1 MHSLI
6 HYRINVFT
14 FLFYFLVQH
23 ITTYPSSSKEIVCTR
38 ADIRH
43 PSSLTR
49 LLRCTVI
56 EGDLFVVFTRIPRD
70 ASLPFLREITGS
82 LLVYDVEGPD
92 DLSNLLPNLTLIRGQ
107 TLVFGYAVVIK
118 STSLKNIGLFS
129 LRVIQQ
135 GGVRIDSNP
144 QLCYVR
150 TIDWDVI
157 LQGQNGDVSSVK
169 IVKNGLCPNTCSS
182 GCSVASQS
190 TGRLSAIGLWSPLL
204 RDISP
209 TDGHCWSM
217 NECQSICPLNCTLL
231 NLTCTMKR
239 PHKCCHPECL
249 AGCYGDGPSMCVA
262 CKNVMHENRC
272 VSQCPGGTF
281 KYLNR
286 RCVTE
291 YQCLTQFPNL
301 TYADL
306 PNMSDHHANSFSNH
320 SFPRDIMAKIDSDFT
335 IFNGSCLSNCPVGYK
350 KSSKTGLC
358 YPCGDQCELK
368 HCREFLIHSL
378 KVLDTLAG
386 CYSAKAIYLSIQE
399 GQPEIV
405 ALLLDRAFAN
415 LRVIHHSLRIV
426 RSSVLNNLNFLRHVR
441 SIGQIG
447 GNISN
452 HPIVFE
458 LFGNDNLR
466 DLWSV
471 TNDANNNDDG
481 LQILSNGLIRITQ
494 NRQLCPEKIFELFDS
509 NKIKLE
515 GNNITLTQAERE
527 MITITNGDLAYC
539 NWRKFDIKLSGL
551 SSHSVRVI
559 WPYPSTIQF
568 ADTSMNANFSHGLNS
583 SYVDELV
590 LMYLFYQPAPKDI
603 PNIVKDRRAYDKN
616 SWRMLTASCDSNPGD
631 NIPELPHLEL
641 YCGLTLFKLES
652 ATRYV
657 VYVEMK
663 FPLKRTGAVSNL
675 VYFTT
680 LSINPSP
687 PQYPWLEPVNKNS
700 LRLTWMPPAKPSGII
715 DTYLIWIRILEDNP
729 SDYLTQDFCI
739 HKPNWIHSGWDTNL
753 PIRHTDHI
761 NFERGY
767 CDSCSSCPNLHEI
780 EQLSNI
786 QTISSSNE
794 NYWPSSVSRWMTD
807 DSGNLLPVNI
817 VDENFSLK
825 SGTVGLI
832 VQKNFSTYF
841 KDISYFQTNPQKT
854 CIQSVNENVK
864 YLTGLSPFTRVLV
877 EIQACL
883 EYDSISHEKPLKAK
897 CNYPPPWFNKKSGI
911 IVHLDQ
917 LQHQWAACEYE
928 LCSPR
933 STVINRVNPHVE
945 SDNIPVSSIYASSN
959 GPGSIRITWSSPIK
973 PNGLIIHYIL
983 RYRPRNHDSH
993 TDNYSFSDMS
1003 VPWLT
1008 NCVSLSH
1015 WATVKPEQKS
1025 LTSSLFTDFNKKIV
1039 SRSERGSNGDSNT
1052 TKGGILIKD
1061 LSPGSYE
1068 FQILAISLAGRGEWS
1083 PTEIFNIPFY
1093 TDYNGIVNQRK
1104 LANICTITVG
1114 AFSLLCF
1121 IFGIIWYK
1129 ARRYYLKVTAWTSNN
1144 PDYCTIYEVDDWEIT
1159 KDDVDVLHWKYPIGR
1174 GSFGTVYKGVV
1185 KQLKTPAKLF
1195 YNNPRNI
1202 PVAIKTISMHSTL
1215 FDHRDFINEA
1225 CFMKQFQSYHLVR
1238 LLGLVTKT
1246 KHKHK
1251 SVTFTDRCINLL
1263 HQYHFGKLCLFVS
1276 RILKWTSTLPLLS
1289 SSSSSPNVKQ
1299 SYLLSSSIS
1308 PSLRKQMLDGEDLN
1322 CHTLGL
1328 SKQQFTNSDDTS
1340 LFNNIQSIGLMNKVA
1355 PESPLVIMQL
1365 MAKGDLASYLRY
1377 LGDKGQGSVNS
1388 SQAYLWATQIADG
1401 MAYLS
1406 AKQDLAARNC
1416 LVDSSLTVKI
1426 GDFGL
1431 CRDVYGHNYYHKT
1444 SHAKLPIRWMA
1455 PESLQTAYFT
1465 TQSDV
1470 WSYGVVLWEIVT
1482 MACLPYRG
1490 MSHEEVV
1497 KYVLSGKTLL
1507 SNGSPT
1513 NCPELFRALMLHCWN
1528 FNPLK
1533 RPTFLGLC
1541 ALLSPCFGD
1550 AKFRLASFFYHGE
1563 QSFVNRDN
1571 RSKVLEAPAVS
1582 LGKLNISCNQDPAH
1596 ALASALSTLFCGTDE
1611 DSSYDYSDRNI
1622 DPPDDFS
1629 APSMQFGAI
1638 SRTATVNE
1646 SSIGSGHFSE
1656 TRLVNCSSEDVSL
1669 KQNDNGI
1676 ALSEVQCLLRLCE
1689 PDSNLAVP
1697 AFVDSES
1704 FPLISNHI
1712 MKFDTD
1718 ECTNFELSRTRNVIA

>member
-1 MHSLI
+1 
-6 HYRINVFT
+6 
-14 FLFYFLVQH
+14 
-23 ITTYPSSSKEIVCTR
+23 
-38 ADIRH
+38 
-43 PSSLTR
+43 
-49 LLRCTVI
+49 
-56 EGDLFVVFTRIPRD
+56 
-70 ASLPFLREITGS
+70 
-82 LLVYDVEGPD
+82 
-92 DLSNLLPNLTLIRGQ
+92 
-107 TLVFGYAVVIK
+107 
-118 STSLKNIGLFS
+118 
-129 LRVIQQ
+129 
-135 GGVRIDSNP
+135 
-144 QLCYVR
+144 
-150 TIDWDVI
+150 
-157 LQGQNGDVSSVK
+157 
-169 IVKNGLCPNTCSS
+169 
-182 GCSVASQS
+182 
-190 TGRLSAIGLWSPLL
+190 
-204 RDISP
+204 
-209 TDGHCWSM
+209 M

-663 FPLKRTGAVSNL
+663 FPLKRTGAV
-675 VYFTT
+675 
-680 LSINPSP
+680 NPSP

-1406 AKQDLAARNC
+1406 AKQYVHRDLAARNC

>member
-6 HYRINVFT
+6 NYRINLFT
-14 FLFYFLVQH
+14 FLFYVLVQH
-23 ITTYPSSSKEIVCTR
+23 ITIYPSRSKEIVCTR
-38 ADIRH
+38 TDVRH

-56 EGDLFVVFTRIPRD
+56 EGDLFIVFTRIPRD
-70 ASLPFLREITGS
+70 ASLPLLREITGS

-92 DLSNLLPNLTLIRGQ
+92 GLSNLLPNLTLIRGQ

-118 STSLKNIGLFS
+118 STSFKNVGLFS

-150 TIDWDVI
+150 TINWDVI
-157 LQGQNGDVSSVK
+157 LQGQSADMSSVK
-169 IVKNGLCPNTCSS
+169 IVKNGLMCPNTCSS
-182 GCSVASQS
+182 GCFMASQS
-190 TGRLSAIGLWSPLL
+190 TGQLSAIGIWSPLL
-204 RDISP
+204 RDIP
-209 TDGHCWSM
+209 PIDGHCWSM

-262 CKNVMHENRC
+262 CKNVMHKNRC

-291 YQCLTQFPNL
+291 YQCLAQLPNL
-301 TYADL
+301 TYADF
-306 PNMSDHHANSFSNH
+306 PYMSDHHAYNFSNNA
-320 SFPRDIMAKIDSDFT
+320 FPRDIMAKIDSDFT
-335 IFNGSCLSNCPVGYK
+335 IFNGSCLLNCPVGYK
-350 KSSKTGLC
+350 KSSKTGHC
-358 YPCGDQCELK
+358 YPCGDHCELK

-378 KVLDTLAG
+378 KILDTLAG

-405 ALLLDRAFAN
+405 ALLLDKAFAN
-415 LRVIHHSLRIV
+415 LRVIYHSLRIV

-441 SIGQIG
+441 FIGRIG

-471 TNDANNNDDG
+471 TNDANNTDDG

-509 NKIKLE
+509 NKIKLG

-527 MITITNGDLAYC
+527 MITITNGDLSYC

-551 SSHSVRVI
+551 SSHSVHVT

-568 ADTSMNANFSHGLNS
+568 NDKSTNANFSDGLNS

-590 LMYLFYQPAPKDI
+590 LIYLFYQPARKDI
-603 PNIVKDRRAYDKN
+603 QNVVQDRRVYDKN
-616 SWRMLTASCDSNPGD
+616 SWRMLTASCDSNHGD
-631 NIPELPHLEL
+631 NVPKLSHLQFD
-641 YCGLTLFKLES
+641 CGLTLFKLES
-652 ATRYV
+652 AMRYV
-657 VYVEMK
+657 VYVEMQ
-663 FPLKRTGAVSNL
+663 FPLKHTGAISNL

-687 PQYPWLEPVNKNS
+687 PQYSWLEPVNKHT

-715 DTYLIWIRILEDNP
+715 DTYLIWIRLLEDNP
-729 SDYLTQDFCI
+729 SDYLTRDFCI
-739 HKPNWIHSGWDTNL
+739 HKPNWIHSGWNKNL
-753 PIRHTDHI
+753 PFKHTDHI
-761 NFERGY
+761 NFKRGY
-767 CDSCSSCPNLHEI
+767 CDSCLSCPNLHEI

-807 DSGNLLPVNI
+807 DFGNLLPVYI

-825 SGTVGLI
+825 SGTVVLI
-832 VQKNFSTYF
+832 VQKNISNYF
-841 KDISYFQTNPQKT
+841 KDISYFQTNSQKT

-883 EYDSISHEKPLKAK
+883 EYDSISHEKSLRTK
-897 CNYPPPWFNKKSGI
+897 CNHPPPWFNRKSGT
-911 IVHLDQ
+911 IVNLN
-917 LQHQWAACEYE
+917 QHQWAACEYE

-933 STVINRVNPHVE
+933 STVINRVNPDVE
-945 SDNIPVSSIYASSN
+945 SDSIPVSSIYTSPT
-959 GPGSIRITWSSPIK
+959 GPGSVRITWSSPIK

-983 RYRPRNHDSH
+983 RYRPKNHDNH

-1008 NCVSLSH
+1008 KCIPLSD

-1025 LTSSLFTDFNKKIV
+1025 LTSSLFTDLNKKMV
-1039 SRSERGSNGDSNT
+1039 SRSERDSNGNSNSA
-1052 TKGGILIKD
+1052 KGGILIKD

-1068 FQILAISLAGRGEWS
+1068 FQILAISLAGSGEWS
-1083 PTEIFNIPFY
+1083 PAGIFNIPFY
-1093 TDYNGIVNQRK
+1093 TDHNGIVNYRK
-1104 LANICTITVG
+1104 IANICTITLG
-1114 AFSLLCF
+1114 ALLLLCF
-1121 IFGIIWYK
+1121 ISWIIWYK
-1129 ARRYYLKVTAWTSNN
+1129 ARRYYLKATAWTSNN
-1144 PDYCTIYEVDDWEIT
+1144 PDYCTIYEVDDWEIN

-1195 YNNPRNI
+1195 YKNPVNI
-1202 PVAIKTISMHSTL
+1202 PVAIKTISIHSTL

-1238 LLGLVTKT
+1238 LLGLVTQT
-1246 KHKHK
+1246 KHKHQ
-1251 SVTFTDRCINLL
+1251 SVTFTDQCVKLL
-1263 HQYHFGKLCLFVS
+1263 HHHFGKLCRFVS
-1276 RILKWTSTLPLLS
+1276 RILKWTPTL
-1289 SSSSSPNVKQ
+1289 SSSSPNVKQ
-1299 SYLLSSSIS
+1299 SSLLSSSIS
-1308 PSLRKQMLDGEDLN
+1308 PPLGNQMLDGEELN
-1322 CHTLGL
+1322 CHTFGL
-1328 SKQQFTNSDDTS
+1328 SNQQFTHINDSS
-1340 LFNNIQSIGLMNKVA
+1340 LFNNTLSVGLMNKVA

-1406 AKQDLAARNC
+1406 AKQYVHRDLAARNC
-1416 LVDSSLTVKI
+1416 LVDSNLTVKI

-1507 SNGSPT
+1507 SNSSPT
-1513 NCPELFRALMLHCWN
+1513 NCPELFRAIMLHCWN

-1533 RPTFLGLC
+1533 RPTFLGLS

-1550 AKFRLASFFYHGE
+1550 AKFRMASFFYHGE
-1563 QSFVNRDN
+1563 QSFVNKDN

-1611 DSSYDYSDRNI
+1611 DSSYEYSDQNF
-1622 DPPDDFS
+1622 DPPDNFS
-1629 APSMQFGAI
+1629 APSMQFGAV
-1638 SRTATVNE
+1638 SRTVTVKG
-1646 SSIGSGHFSE
+1646 SLVGSGHFNK
-1656 TRLVNCSSEDVSL
+1656 THLMNCSPEDISL
-1669 KQNDNGI
+1669 KQSDNGI
-1676 ALSEVQCLLRLCE
+1676 ALSKVQCLLRLCE
-1689 PDSNLAVP
+1689 HDPSLAVP

-1712 MKFDTD
+1712 KKVSND
-1718 ECTNFELSRTRNVIA
+1718 ECTNFELSKFRNLIA

>member
-1406 AKQDLAARNC
+1406 AKQY
-1416 LVDSSLTVKI
+1416 VHSLTVKI